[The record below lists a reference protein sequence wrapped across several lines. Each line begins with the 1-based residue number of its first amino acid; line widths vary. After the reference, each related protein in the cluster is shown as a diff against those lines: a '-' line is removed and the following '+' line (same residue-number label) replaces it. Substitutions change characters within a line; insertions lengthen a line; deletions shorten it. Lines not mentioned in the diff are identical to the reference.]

1 MENKR
6 SLKIIR
12 ILLQQQGYIT
22 IQEVADRLDV
32 SNKTIRN
39 DLRLIED
46 YVKDYQLFLRKKT
59 GTGIW
64 IEGKE
69 SQKLLLMESIGQ
81 KIHLAAGL
89 SPAIRKVY
97 IGLRLIACTENC
109 RIYELASELYVSRAT
124 IHKDITALSER
135 FHACHIRMVRKNN
148 NGISLAG
155 KERHFRDLMFD
166 LMTEDPGY
174 MEFLRIVQEPS
185 CSCTGAFPFEALDY
199 TDCDIQK
206 FVRLVLTSGGP
217 YVNRLPFNALLSVL
231 LRILIS
237 LMRLLD
243 EHPICLSADFMEE
256 LKSEPL
262 YPETRRLIL
271 PLEPAY
277 QVTFSEEE
285 LRYLQTHLLA
295 LQNKHLAPTSEK
307 TEARRLTDELLAEWE
322 RLLNRPFTKDPELRE
337 ALTTHLTPA
346 ITRIRHGIS
355 LENPMM
361 DTILAHYSNTF
372 GIVRQSLQSL
382 TQDGFCQMDDNEAGY
397 LALHLAA
404 ALDRAKEPLR
414 TVLVCHGG
422 GGASRLLM
430 QKLSTQIPEI
440 TVIAHESFLTIQ
452 HADLSQAELIIS
464 TLELNL
470 STDIPVLQV
479 NVLMY
484 DHDIRRL
491 KEIVQAYYKKK
502 NTPVR
507 FGNVNE
513 LPQG

>member
-39 DLRLIED
+39 DLKLIED

-166 LMTEDPGY
+166 LMTEDP
-174 MEFLRIVQEPS
+174 R
-185 CSCTGAFPFEALDY
+185 
-199 TDCDIQK
+199 
-206 FVRLVLTSGGP
+206 
-217 YVNRLPFNALLSVL
+217 
-231 LRILIS
+231 
-237 LMRLLD
+237 
-243 EHPICLSADFMEE
+243 
-256 LKSEPL
+256 
-262 YPETRRLIL
+262 
-271 PLEPAY
+271 
-277 QVTFSEEE
+277 SEE
-285 LRYLQTHLLA
+285 
-295 LQNKHLAPTSEK
+295 
-307 TEARRLTDELLAEWE
+307 RRV
-322 RLLNRPFTKDPELRE
+322 
-337 ALTTHLTPA
+337 
-346 ITRIRHGIS
+346 G
-355 LENPMM
+355 
-361 DTILAHYSNTF
+361 
-372 GIVRQSLQSL
+372 
-382 TQDGFCQMDDNEAGY
+382 
-397 LALHLAA
+397 
-404 ALDRAKEPLR
+404 KECL
-414 TVLVCHGG
+414 
-422 GGASRLLM
+422 
-430 QKLSTQIPEI
+430 
-440 TVIAHESFLTIQ
+440 
-452 HADLSQAELIIS
+452 
-464 TLELNL
+464 
-470 STDIPVLQV
+470 
-479 NVLMY
+479 
-484 DHDIRRL
+484 
-491 KEIVQAYYKKK
+491 
-502 NTPVR
+502 
-507 FGNVNE
+507 
-513 LPQG
+513 